1 MRISDWISDVL
12 LFRSAQSFSS
22 KFLPATV
29 FQVCS
34 TSVRAACKPRRRD
47 MSQRASMAVASLMTL
62 VVLTAFVLLL
72 ILQRPRH
79 YHSPSVP
86 PDAPTACCQAP
97 AFLWRTNNSCA
108 PRSRSEEHTSEL
120 QSLMR
125 ISYAVIC

>member
-72 ILQRPRH
+72 LLQRPRH

-86 PDAPTACCQAP
+86 PTAPKIGRASGRERVAQ
-97 AFLWRTNNSCA
+97 
-108 PRSRSEEHTSEL
+108 
-120 QSLMR
+120 
-125 ISYAVIC
+125 YV